1 MILARFCLPSFNG
14 KHLGIY
20 STPIS
25 TVYHCI
31 VFYYF
36 FQISKIAKKD
46 VLKKLEELEASEV
59 NEGAENEEGEEGD
72 AEEGDG
78 EEKENEEIVSE
89 TEEVCFYNKC

>member
-1 MILARFCLPSFNG
+1 MSSAKKSVCVIQFWWYLANSELFS
-14 KHLGIY
+14 IY
-20 STPIS
+20 KNLSLINL
-25 TVYHCI
+25 CI
-31 VFYYF
+31 NFLQV
-36 FQISKIAKKD
+36 SKIAKTD

-89 TEEVCFYNKC
+89 TEEV